1 MSAANPPL
9 PLGYSMLEP
18 GRIANVV
25 TYLEMKA
32 RPAPRERPPSS
43 LDLVLEPCDGSDL
56 DAYRALFRRVGQ
68 EWLWYSR
75 LVMSDAQLRT
85 ILEDPKVEIHR
96 LCQGREAVGLLEL
109 DFRIEGE
116 CELAYFGIVS
126 SHIGKGAG
134 RHLMELAIDRAWAKP
149 IRRLFLHTCN
159 FDHPRALEFYQ
170 RSGFRPYK
178 LAVEVLE
185 DPRLSGHLPRGAAP
199 QMPIIEMS

>member
-32 RPAPRERPPSS
+32 RPAPRERPTSR

-56 DAYRALFRRVGQ
+56 DAYRALFRRVGE

-96 LCQGREAVGLLEL
+96 LCQGCEAVGLLEL

-116 CELAYFGIVS
+116 CELVYFGIVS

-159 FDHPRALEFYQ
+159 LDHPRALEFYQ

-178 LAVEVLE
+178 LAVEVVE

-199 QMPIIEMS
+199 QMPIIEVS